1 MRKFT
6 LPTHTVFSA
15 EQVNKIVASTRYAHA
30 ILTLIQNDSPN
41 NECDEPEEF
50 FTNTRNIKTAISAVQ
65 YFLEEIE
72 ENSKNGKLVRIEE

>member
-6 LPTHTVFSA
+6 APKHTIFSA
-15 EQVNKIVASTRYAHA
+15 EQVNKIEASARYAHA

-41 NECDEPEEF
+41 NESDEPEEF
-50 FTNTRNIKTAISAVQ
+50 FTSTSAIKAAISAVQ

>member
-6 LPTHTVFSA
+6 APKHTVFST
-15 EQVNKIVASTRYAHA
+15 EQVNKIVASARYAHA

-41 NECDEPEEF
+41 NESDEPEEF
-50 FTNTRNIKTAISAVQ
+50 FTSTSAIKTAISAVQ

-72 ENSKNGKLVRIEE
+72 GSSKNGKLVRIEE

>member
-6 LPTHTVFSA
+6 APKHTVFST
-15 EQVNKIVASTRYAHA
+15 EQVHKIEDSARYAHA

-41 NECDEPEEF
+41 NESDEPEEF
-50 FTNTRNIKTAISAVQ
+50 FTSTSAIKTAISAVQ

-72 ENSKNGKLVRIEE
+72 ESSKNGKLVRIEE

>member
-6 LPTHTVFSA
+6 APKHTVFSV
-15 EQVNKIVASTRYAHA
+15 EQVNKIEASARYAHA

-41 NECDEPEEF
+41 NESDEPEEF
-50 FTNTRNIKTAISAVQ
+50 FTSTSAIKTAISAVQ

-72 ENSKNGKLVRIEE
+72 ENCKSDKFVRIEE